1 MHNSKCRIK
10 VRSVHSMADS
20 INMTVTSRGCAIQAG
35 LVVDKKSLFV
45 SETTFVIKWLLP
57 IEFSIMCLLQEVNSS
72 IFGR

>member
-1 MHNSKCRIK
+1 MIIAHIMR
-10 VRSVHSMADS
+10 VE
-20 INMTVTSRGCAIQAG
+20 
-35 LVVDKKSLFV
+35 LLVDKKSLFV